1 MNGKIICLG
10 RQYGSGGREIG
21 EKLAEKLG
29 VLCYDKLL
37 IQQAARESGMA
48 VSAISADDELPIGLS
63 SMVSG
68 NPFADSVAMSEAF
81 YSVRQ
86 NVYQAE
92 RKAILDIAAKG
103 SCVIIGRC
111 AGEILRS
118 SGIEALSIFIY
129 ADRDDRIHRI
139 VARNGCSEKIAI
151 RKMQKIDRMR
161 KQYFDFYADTAWGE
175 PESYDLML
183 SASRYGIDGAA
194 SVILQAA
201 EMEKA

>member
-1 MNGKIICLG
+1 MSGKIICIG

-48 VSAISADDELPIGLS
+48 VSAISAGDELPIGLS

-86 NVYQAE
+86 NVYQA
-92 RKAILDIAAKG
+92 
-103 SCVIIGRC
+103 
-111 AGEILRS
+111 
-118 SGIEALSIFIY
+118 
-129 ADRDDRIHRI
+129 
-139 VARNGCSEKIAI
+139 
-151 RKMQKIDRMR
+151 
-161 KQYFDFYADTAWGE
+161 
-175 PESYDLML
+175 
-183 SASRYGIDGAA
+183 
-194 SVILQAA
+194 
-201 EMEKA
+201 